1 MCLTYEWRDAILWS
15 RRLTEQEMN
24 RLRQS
29 AQLTQEELA
38 KKLGVQR
45 STVAMW
51 ETGQAYPRPDK
62 LLKLEELLGVPAGDI
77 IRAINEAKQKSAQD

>member
-1 MCLTYEWRDAILWS
+1 MSLH
-15 RRLTEQEMN
+15 Q
-24 RLRQS
+24 LRKNVS
-29 AQLTQEELA
+29 MTQADIA
-38 KKLGVQR
+38 KKIGVDI
-45 STVAMW
+45 SAVTKW

>member
-1 MCLTYEWRDAILWS
+1 MIL
-15 RRLTEQEMN
+15 
-24 RLRQS
+24 LRQS
-29 AQLTQEELA
+29 TQLTQEELA

-51 ETGQAYPRPDK
+51 ETGKAYPRPDK

-77 IRAINEAKQKSAQD
+77 IRAINETKSI